1 MAVPFFCSALQMI
14 GMMGIAQLI
23 IWVSEIDRERR

>member
-1 MAVPFFCSALQMI
+1 MAVPFFVLRQMI